1 MTYDTSLFPLQNGS
15 DTNLFSLN
23 LDINQN
29 KVLQKQDS
37 TEKSSVEQILRKLGS
52 LRNNLLSLKGK
63 FLVIFYSNKDPN
75 NIS

>member
-1 MTYDTSLFPLQNGS
+1 MTYDTSLFPFQNGS

-23 LDINQN
+23 LDIDQN

-63 FLVIFYSNKDPN
+63 FLVIFYSNKDTN
-75 NIS
+75 DIS